1 MYNKIKWIPV
11 LHPSS
16 SQQFL
21 DAVGGSLHV
30 KSLLEEEYIIKND
43 K

>member
-1 MYNKIKWIPV
+1 MYNKFKWIPV
-11 LHPSS
+11 LYPSH
-16 SQQFL
+16 SQEFL

-30 KSLLEEEYIIKND
+30 KSLLEEKYIIEND